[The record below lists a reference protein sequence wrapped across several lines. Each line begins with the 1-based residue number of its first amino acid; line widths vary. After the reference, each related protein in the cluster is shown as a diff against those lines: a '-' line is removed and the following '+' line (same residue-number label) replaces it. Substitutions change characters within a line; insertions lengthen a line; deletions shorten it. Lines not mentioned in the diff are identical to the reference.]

1 MDRVNRI
8 WRHPVYQEHYKK
20 YRNLKVN
27 GSSAAILL
35 NIFWMLHGWCTFMHW
50 RNIWSCPKEL
60 IYAATLLHDIGR
72 AQQYQYNIP
81 HDIAGVEIA
90 REILTDLHFTEQE
103 KELILSSIGHH
114 RKGDSCSTLAALLY
128 KADKQSR
135 NCFLCSAA
143 SECYWSDD
151 KKIWKLNTDL
161 LHKHKRKDG
170 LCSWKLETVFLILRI
185 ILT

>member
-1 MDRVNRI
+1 MNGFC
-8 WRHPVYQEHYKK
+8 RHTPEHFLDVARLMYI
-20 YRNLKVN
+20 YALEEH
-27 GSSAAILL
+27 LEL
-35 NIFWMLHGWCTFMHW
+35 
-50 RNIWSCPKEL
+50 PKEL
-60 IYAATLLHDIGR
+60 IYAAALLHDIGR

-114 RKGDSCSTLAALLY
+114 RKGDSCSMLTALLY

-151 KKIWKLNTDL
+151 KKNMKI
-161 LHKHKRKDG
+161 
-170 LCSWKLETVFLILRI
+170 EY
-185 ILT
+185 

>member
-1 MDRVNRI
+1 MNNNFSDMDRVNRI

-20 YRNLKVN
+20 IQELESER
-27 GSSAAILL
+27 
-35 NIFWMLHGWCTFMHW
+35 IFCRHTPEHFLDVARLMY
-50 RNIWSCPKEL
+50 I
-60 IYAATLLHDIGR
+60 HDIGR

-151 KKIWKLNTDL
+151 KKNMKI
-161 LHKHKRKDG
+161 
-170 LCSWKLETVFLILRI
+170 EY
-185 ILT
+185 

>member
-20 YRNLKVN
+20 IQELESER
-27 GSSAAILL
+27 
-35 NIFWMLHGWCTFMHW
+35 IFCRHTPEHFLDVARLMYIYALEEHLEL
-50 RNIWSCPKEL
+50 PKEL
-60 IYAATLLHDIGR
+60 IYAAALLHDIGR

-103 KELILSSIGHH
+103 KKLILSSIGHH
-114 RKGDSCSTLAALLY
+114 RKGDSCSMLAALLY

-143 SECYWSDD
+143 PECYWSDD
-151 KKIWKLNTDL
+151 KKNMKI
-161 LHKHKRKDG
+161 
-170 LCSWKLETVFLILRI
+170 EY
-185 ILT
+185 

>member
-1 MDRVNRI
+1 MNNNFSDMDCVNQI
-8 WRHPVYQEHYKK
+8 WRYPVYQEHYKK
-20 YRNLKVN
+20 IQELESER
-27 GSSAAILL
+27 
-35 NIFWMLHGWCTFMHW
+35 IFCRHTPEHFLDVARLMYIYALEEHLEL
-50 RNIWSCPKEL
+50 PKEL
-60 IYAATLLHDIGR
+60 IYAAALLHDIGR

-151 KKIWKLNTDL
+151 KKNMKI
-161 LHKHKRKDG
+161 
-170 LCSWKLETVFLILRI
+170 EY
-185 ILT
+185 